1 MPGTYRP
8 PSQSDQYFFENADT
22 TLDIYCYYDEIL
34 LTGDFNAEIYDYY
47 LETLLYQHGLKS
59 FVKEKTCFE
68 SISNPSCIDLF
79 LTNSKLSFQATK
91 Q

>member
-59 FVKEKTCFE
+59 FVKEKTFK

-79 LTNSKLSFQATK
+79 LTNNELSFQATK